1 MSESPSGEA
10 PIEIEVP
17 SVLVGERLDR
27 TVALLFNLSRSAV
40 ASLISE
46 GRVTVSGA
54 VLKGS
59 TKLEEGTIR
68 VALPPVDSLLPL
80 PDPTVKFE
88 VVYADDALYVINKP
102 AGLVV
107 HPAPGAMNGT
117 LVNGLLHLDPAIAAV
132 GDAQRPGIVH
142 RLDRDTSGLLI
153 VARTNE
159 AYAYFVDALSRHDV
173 GRVYLAL
180 VHGDLADDQGVIDAP
195 IGRDQRVRT
204 RMGVRR
210 DGKPARTAFQVLQ
223 RVHTPAAMTLVRCE
237 LETGRTHQI
246 RVHLAAVKH
255 PVIGDST
262 YAARRATYGIPRTF
276 LHAAALSF
284 QHPTDSCPMEFHAA
298 LPNDL
303 MHWVKNT
310 CAEIDVGLLSL

>member
-173 GRVYLAL
+173 G
-180 VHGDLADDQGVIDAP
+180 
-195 IGRDQRVRT
+195 
-204 RMGVRR
+204 
-210 DGKPARTAFQVLQ
+210 
-223 RVHTPAAMTLVRCE
+223 
-237 LETGRTHQI
+237 
-246 RVHLAAVKH
+246 
-255 PVIGDST
+255 
-262 YAARRATYGIPRTF
+262 
-276 LHAAALSF
+276 
-284 QHPTDSCPMEFHAA
+284 
-298 LPNDL
+298 
-303 MHWVKNT
+303 
-310 CAEIDVGLLSL
+310 